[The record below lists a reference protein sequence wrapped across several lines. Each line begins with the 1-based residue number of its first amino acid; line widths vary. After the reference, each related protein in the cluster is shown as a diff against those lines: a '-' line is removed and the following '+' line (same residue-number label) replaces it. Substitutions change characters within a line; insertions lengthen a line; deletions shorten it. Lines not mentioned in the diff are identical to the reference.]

1 MQSPLLEEDAEV
13 EVVLL
18 AELLSVLEPLVEV
31 IVSVVVPPLP
41 LLTSSVVV
49 VTPVGLTALETLA
62 SALGVALATEEDCL
76 PWA

>member
-1 MQSPLLEEDAEV
+1 LQSPLLEEDAEV